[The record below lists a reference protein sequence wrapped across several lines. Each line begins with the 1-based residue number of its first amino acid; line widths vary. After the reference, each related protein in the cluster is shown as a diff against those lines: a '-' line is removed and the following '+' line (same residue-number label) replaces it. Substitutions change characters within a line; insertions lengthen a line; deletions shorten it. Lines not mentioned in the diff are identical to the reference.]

1 MADIWHQFGADL
13 QAGVTGDLAG
23 ADGALLG
30 QQRVL
35 RRLLTNPGD
44 YLWQPLYGAGLARFV
59 GAPVDPARI
68 RGVIRG
74 QIFREAAVARS
85 PEPQIDVQAA
95 GDGSVYVTIRYT
107 DAPSGGTQTLRFSIG
122 GQT

>member
-13 QAGVTGDLAG
+13 QAGATGDLAG
-23 ADGALLG
+23 VDGALLG

-44 YLWQPLYGAGLARFV
+44 YLWQPAYGAGLARFV

-95 GDGSVYVTIRYT
+95 GNGSVYVSIRYT
-107 DAPSGGTQTLRFSIG
+107 DAPTGATQSVQFSIG
-122 GQT
+122 ART